1 MLFDIYRSL
10 EFLNDQHHG
19 EDRVRLGR
27 SYPDNSDEDNE
38 SNEVV
43 IRVRGTHI
51 NYIQIYIVRLNVFTF
66 FLPFLRVYTTY
77 REV

>member
-1 MLFDIYRSL
+1 MLHLYRFIFMHLHLLHIDSLVSLYIICCFFPFDIYRSL
-10 EFLNDQHHG
+10 EFLNDQHQG

-43 IRVRGTHI
+43 ITPTSYV
-51 NYIQIYIVRLNVFTF
+51 
-66 FLPFLRVYTTY
+66 
-77 REV
+77 